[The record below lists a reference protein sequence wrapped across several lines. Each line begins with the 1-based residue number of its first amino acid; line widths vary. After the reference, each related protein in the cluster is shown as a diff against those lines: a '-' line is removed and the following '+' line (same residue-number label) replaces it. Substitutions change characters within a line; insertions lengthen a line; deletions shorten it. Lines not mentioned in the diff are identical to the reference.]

1 MRPWPKLAAE
11 ARADKLGNDANAL
24 FRQTEHLR
32 EYAAHIEDRLRFLVE
47 REHLAIPDCGCPLQL
62 DGIMSLRWGDISL
75 VELDWRAGE
84 RRLGIATLTLQATL
98 WAVRGFNRLR
108 IVLRF

>member
-11 ARADKLGNDANAL
+11 ARADKLGNDANVL

-47 REHLAIPDCGCPLQL
+47 RQHLVIPYCSRPL
-62 DGIMSLRWGDISL
+62 
-75 VELDWRAGE
+75 
-84 RRLGIATLTLQATL
+84 
-98 WAVRGFNRLR
+98 
-108 IVLRF
+108 

>member
-1 MRPWPKLAAE
+1 MRPRPKFAAKT
-11 ARADKLGNDANAL
+11 RANKFCNHADVL

-62 DGIMSLRWGDISL
+62 DGVMSLRWGDISL

-84 RRLGIATLTLQATL
+84 RRVGIAALTLQATL